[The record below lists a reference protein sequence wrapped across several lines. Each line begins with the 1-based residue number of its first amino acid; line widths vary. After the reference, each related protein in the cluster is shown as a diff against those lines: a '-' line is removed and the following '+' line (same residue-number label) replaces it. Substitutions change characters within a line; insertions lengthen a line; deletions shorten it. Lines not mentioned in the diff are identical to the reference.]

1 MSSPGGKKQKLA
13 LVVYRT
19 FVTAVLLAGFVVC
32 RVPSVTAENL
42 HELFLDLSKRH
53 KRIQAAEADMEAARN
68 NVRVVLGAWF
78 PEFSVTTHYG
88 YEDQTKPNALGTHM
102 PSRELDLKI
111 SQLLWDFGATNSAV
125 RQASLTFEQTRSVLE
140 LTRQGLL
147 LEAVVAYLSL
157 NNAKETLG
165 FAIQSEA
172 NIKRQ
177 TEMENALV
185 ARGSGFSTDVLQAKA
200 QLAGANA
207 RLVQAR
213 GALRTAQNRYQ
224 AVFYAAPPATLVKP
238 RIPEELLPASM
249 DEAVDIA
256 MKNSIQLK
264 AAKIAADV
272 AKEAITHTRASQYY
286 PSIKGT
292 VDRKWKQNVQGTQGF
307 KGETFIKAE
316 LTHTFNLGFTASN
329 AMGAARSTWQ
339 AAEDR
344 YMDTRELI
352 SEQTRNAWS
361 DIKTARNNAAF
372 LSNQANISAEFLDL
386 ARKERQLGRRSL
398 LDVLAGET
406 ELINARSDA
415 AAAKTS
421 VAVAIFSLLSAMG
434 ELEADLLR

>member
-1 MSSPGGKKQKLA
+1 
-13 LVVYRT
+13 
-19 FVTAVLLAGFVVC
+19 
-32 RVPSVTAENL
+32 
-42 HELFLDLSKRH
+42 
-53 KRIQAAEADMEAARN
+53 
-68 NVRVVLGAWF
+68 
-78 PEFSVTTHYG
+78 
-88 YEDQTKPNALGTHM
+88 
-102 PSRELDLKI
+102 
-111 SQLLWDFGATNSAV
+111 
-125 RQASLTFEQTRSVLE
+125 
-140 LTRQGLL
+140 
-147 LEAVVAYLSL
+147 
-157 NNAKETLG
+157 
-165 FAIQSEA
+165 
-172 NIKRQ
+172 
-177 TEMENALV
+177 
-185 ARGSGFSTDVLQAKA
+185 
-200 QLAGANA
+200 
-207 RLVQAR
+207 
-213 GALRTAQNRYQ
+213 
-224 AVFYAAPPATLVKP
+224 
-238 RIPEELLPASM
+238 
-249 DEAVDIA
+249 
-256 MKNSIQLK
+256 
-264 AAKIAADV
+264 
-272 AKEAITHTRASQYY
+272 
-286 PSIKGT
+286 

-316 LTHTFNLGFTASN
+316 ITHTFNLGFTASN